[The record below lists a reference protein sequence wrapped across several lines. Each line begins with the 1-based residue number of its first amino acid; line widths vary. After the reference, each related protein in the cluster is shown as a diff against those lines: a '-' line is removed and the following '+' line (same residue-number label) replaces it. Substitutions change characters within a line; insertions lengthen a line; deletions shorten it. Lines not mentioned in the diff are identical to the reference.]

1 MHNDRSP
8 MSLGHN
14 GVAQNSQPDDFAGAI
29 ALLRDCVGGVAGERL
44 LIVSEPESTGYYDE
58 QAPRLTAAAGRAL
71 GMRVYTTE
79 SDSFVNSEDEKAILI
94 DGLRGFDH
102 IVFFSRVGD
111 QIRFTPSEEM
121 PSSTMCYT
129 LNVRSLNSAF
139 GTACHHGMCEIKEA
153 IDRAFSAAQHIS
165 VTCPQGTQYSGRP
178 HWLDS
183 PVEVGLKRFPLLV
196 PRPVPA
202 DGLSGRIALS
212 RFLIGTGN
220 RIYSPYYLA
229 LPNVVFACVEDN
241 RITGFEGDRFEVKR
255 VEDHYK
261 RVAEQLDIEP
271 WHVDSWHSGIHPG
284 CHFETDAE
292 SDILRWS
299 GTAFGNPRILHFH
312 TCGEYAPGEISWNLL
327 DPTVELDGIRLWDKG
342 RLHVDRLAEGAEILS
357 RHSKLACLFNN
368 PEYNIGLNPMQR

>member
-1 MHNDRSP
+1 MQNDRSTFVA
-8 MSLGHN
+8 GHDA
-14 GVAQNSQPDDFAGAI
+14 VLSSEPPDDFAGAI
-29 ALLRDCVGGVAGERL
+29 SLLRDCVGGVSGERL
-44 LIVSEPESTGYYDE
+44 LIVSEPESNGYYDE
-58 QAPRLTAAAGRAL
+58 QAPKVTAAAGRAL

-102 IVFFSRVGD
+102 IIFFSRVGD
-111 QIRFTPSEEM
+111 QIRFTRAEEM

-129 LNVRSLNSAF
+129 LNVRSLNSNF
-139 GTACHHGMCEIKEA
+139 GTACHHGMCEIKDA
-153 IDRAFSAAQHIS
+153 IDRAFEAAEHIS
-165 VTCPQGTQYSGRP
+165 VSCPQGTQYSGRP
-178 HWLDS
+178 RWHGT

-220 RIYSPYYLA
+220 RFYDPYYLA
-229 LPNVVFACVEDN
+229 LPNVVFACIENN
-241 RITGFEGDRFEVKR
+241 RITHFEGDRFEVKR

-261 RVAEQLDIEP
+261 RVAGELDIEP
-271 WHVDSWHSGIHPG
+271 WYVDSWHAGIHPG
-284 CHFETDAE
+284 CHFEADAE
-292 SDILRWS
+292 ADILRWS

-327 DPTVELDGIRLWDKG
+327 DPTVVLDDVLLWEKG
-342 RLHVDRLAEGAEILS
+342 RLHVERLEAGAEILS
-357 RHSKLACLFNN
+357 RHTKLAELFNN
-368 PEYNIGLNPMQR
+368 PESRIGLNPMQM